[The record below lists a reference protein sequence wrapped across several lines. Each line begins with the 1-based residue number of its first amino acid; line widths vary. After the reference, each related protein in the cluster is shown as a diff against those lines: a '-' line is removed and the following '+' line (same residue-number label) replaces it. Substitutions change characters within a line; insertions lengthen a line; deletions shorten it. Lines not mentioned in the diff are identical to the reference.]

1 MELISLVLTLKPL
14 KTDPPAKPLPIWWGR
29 AAHALLLDVIR
40 QSDPPLATSLHPH
53 SAGPPLENVEEEE
66 PPPGGQN
73 AQSQMR
79 PFTVSN
85 LIGPFPDGSINP
97 LATYSLRFTAFRQ
110 DLVTILSNSA
120 QTGPLSPGRQVE
132 LDYHPFE
139 VIAVTWGD
147 TPPPS
152 GNDIARSDH
161 SDWAGATTY
170 ADLSADFLLGR
181 VSPPR
186 RITLQLASPL
196 AFKSG
201 GKHIPLPL
209 PDLVFGSLLERWNAF
224 APIVFP
230 AEVRRY
236 AAECL
241 AISRFNLSSRS
252 LPVKRG
258 ALRIGC
264 VGQVTFT
271 TTYYDRYWMSVCVV
285 LAAFAR
291 YAGIG
296 AGTTMGM
303 GQCRLLWTPPA
314 EQ

>member
-14 KTDPPAKPLPIWWGR
+14 KTASPAKPLPIWWGR
-29 AAHALLLDVIR
+29 AAHALLLDVVR
-40 QSDPPLATSLHPH
+40 QSDPPLASSLHPH
-53 SAGPPLENVEEEE
+53 SAGPPSEDVEEEE
-66 PPPGGQN
+66 PPAGGQTG
-73 AQSQMR
+73 QSQMR

-85 LIGPFPDGSINP
+85 LIGPFPNGGFSP
-97 LATYSLRFTAFRQ
+97 QATYTLRLTAFRK
-110 DLVTILSNSA
+110 DLAEILSGAA
-120 QTGPLSPGRQVE
+120 QAGPLSPGRQVE
-132 LDYHPFE
+132 LDFHPFE

-147 TPPPS
+147 VAPPT
-152 GNDIARSDH
+152 GNSQERSDH
-161 SDWAGATTY
+161 YDWAGATTY
-170 ADLSADFLLGR
+170 TELSADFLLGR
-181 VSPPR
+181 FVPPR
-186 RITLQLASPL
+186 RITLQLASPM

-209 PDLVFGSLLERWNAF
+209 PELVFGSLLERWNAS

-258 ALRIGC
+258 GLRIGG

-271 TTYYDRYWMSVCVV
+271 TTSYDRYWMGACMV
-285 LAAFAR
+285 LAAFAL
-291 YAGIG
+291 YAGVG
-296 AGTTMGM
+296 SGTTMGM
-303 GQCRLLWTPPA
+303 GQCRLLWEAPA